1 MAALEILKEPDP
13 CLRTIA
19 QPVTAFDGALERL
32 VADMFDTLDAAGGIG
47 LAAPQVGHAV
57 RVIVMH
63 VPDGNQGRLALVNP
77 EIGRTAMPAIV
88 EESCLSV
95 PGLEGKVR
103 RALRAEMKARSPSGE
118 PLTLLLTDM
127 EAVCAQH
134 EIDHLDGVL
143 FRDRL
148 PWLARVAAKFRRRD

>member
-1 MAALEILKEPDP
+1 MAALEILKEPAP
-13 CLRTIA
+13 CLRLVA
-19 QPVTAFDGALERL
+19 KPVTTFDSALQGL
-32 VADMFDTLDAAGGIG
+32 IADMFDTLDAVGGIG
-47 LAAPQVGHAV
+47 LAAPQVGHSV
-57 RVIVMH
+57 RVIVMN
-63 VPDGNQGRLALVNP
+63 VPDGDQGRLALVNP

-103 RALRAEMKARSPSGE
+103 RALRVEMKARSPSGE
-118 PLTLLLTDM
+118 PLTLLLTNM

-134 EIDHLDGVL
+134 EIDHLEGVL

-148 PWLARVAAKFRRRD
+148 PWLTRWVAKLRR